1 MCGDRRDMPEGAR
14 RVGAFDRCCDTER
27 LFIWMLRRWLDSVC
41 GQQAVWNA
49 LAATAGRQ
57 SGHAALAL
65 FEAYLVAIA
74 KHVRRQIYRHSTACD
89 CVGADERAMAQLVCK
104 AGSGDLDEAY
114 SLAGQLVLE
123 AGLFE
128 TVETAAQLGRVLNPI
143 SAHVLQEI
151 EPTLIAERA
160 STAIDRPHVS
170 NWGLH

>member
-1 MCGDRRDMPEGAR
+1 M
-14 RVGAFDRCCDTER
+14 GAFDRCCDSER

-49 LAATAGRQ
+49 LAAKAGRQ

-65 FEAYLVAIA
+65 FEAYLVAIS
-74 KHVRRQIYRHSTACD
+74 KHVRRQVYRHSTACD
-89 CVGADERAMAQLVCK
+89 CVGADERAKAQQGCK
-104 AGSGDLDEAY
+104 AGYGGLDEAY
-114 SLAGQLVLE
+114 TQAGQHGLA
-123 AGLFE
+123 AGRFE